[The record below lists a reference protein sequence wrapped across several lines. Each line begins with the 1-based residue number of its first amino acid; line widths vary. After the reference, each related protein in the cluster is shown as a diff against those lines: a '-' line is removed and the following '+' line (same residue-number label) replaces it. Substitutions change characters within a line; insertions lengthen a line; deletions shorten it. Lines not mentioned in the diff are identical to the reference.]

1 MINKDR
7 IVPVTKTDLLTLYGI
22 ILKQDSNNSSLAKL
36 ASSDVEGDFAI
47 ASAGTYI
54 ADQPLKS
61 GVFGAAVTSG
71 SIFFVAAYDYEG
83 FTKTGATLTVSGPS
97 GGVVAD
103 GATLYKATISTNALT
118 IAKVGI

>member
-7 IVPVTKTDLLTLYGI
+7 IVPVTKTDLLTLYGV

-47 ASAGTYI
+47 TSAGTYI
-54 ADQPLKS
+54 ADQPVKS
-61 GVFGAAVTSG
+61 VLFGSSVTSG
-71 SIFFVAAYDYEG
+71 TLFFVAAYDYKG
-83 FTKTGATLTVSGPS
+83 FEKTGATLTVTEAE

-118 IAKVGI
+118 ITQVGI

>member
-7 IVPVTKTDLLTLYGI
+7 IVPVTKTDLLTLYGV

-54 ADQPLKS
+54 ADQPVKS
-61 GVFGAAVTSG
+61 VLIQEDRRNTDSYRTHWWCR
-71 SIFFVAAYDYEG
+71 S
-83 FTKTGATLTVSGPS
+83 
-97 GGVVAD
+97 
-103 GATLYKATISTNALT
+103 
-118 IAKVGI
+118 